1 MKLKS
6 NGMLKILVPSVIAVA
21 VLLGIKGLKSSSEET
36 VKSVD
41 PNAYV
46 VNNVTPEELRELNIQ
61 GDTAEDTVKTL
72 LGETKDTKR
81 TVQTANQESKMFCVK
96 NKKLRLTTIP

>member
-21 VLLGIKGLKSSSEET
+21 VFVGVKGLKSTPEEIA
-36 VKSVD
+36 KPAD
-41 PNAYV
+41 PNAYI

-81 TVQTANQESKMFCVK
+81 TVNAANQRIEDVLRE
-96 NKKLRLTTIP
+96 NKKLRLLQF